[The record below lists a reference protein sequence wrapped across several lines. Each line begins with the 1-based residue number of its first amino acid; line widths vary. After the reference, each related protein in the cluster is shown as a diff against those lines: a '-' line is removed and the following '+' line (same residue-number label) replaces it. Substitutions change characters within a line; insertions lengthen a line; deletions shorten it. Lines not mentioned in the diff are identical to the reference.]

1 MIQNIRNSAFRHI
14 IWPIRSKELYKFLPI
29 ALLMFTINL
38 NLNFLRTMK
47 DSVITTSMGAEVIS
61 FIKIWFEIPSGVIF
75 VIIYTSMC
83 NVMSTERAFQYVISS
98 FLVFFAIFAFVILP
112 NKEFYHPDPNLV
124 THYISTLPN
133 LKWFIVIW
141 GKWSFVLFYVMA
153 ELWPVVVLGLLW
165 QLANKITK
173 TEEAKR
179 FYSFFTF
186 FGQMNLLVSG
196 VAIGYF
202 ASGNHFLVKYFT
214 DVNDVTELTVKS
226 IMTIVLISGIIS
238 LLVHVFVERTIIAK
252 DKHLKITLQ
261 KSLKLGTIESA
272 KMIFRSKYLGLICIL
287 MISYSITAILL
298 EGIWFAKVCKMCST
312 PESFMAYQGKFMYW
326 TGIIALVFALL
337 GSSIIRRLGWLFGA
351 ILTPLITLLAGG
363 SFLLFILFED
373 LLENLFAFSGL
384 STISLIVFL
393 GGLQNVF
400 MKGAKYTLFDA
411 TKEMAYIP
419 LNPEI
424 KTKGQ
429 AAVDIV
435 GPKIG
440 KAFGAIVPFVT
451 FTIFPNTQYD
461 DMAGFLFVIL
471 ATICGIWILSV
482 IALSRAYSSIL
493 AGNTDSNNS
502 S

>member
-1 MIQNIRNSAFRHI
+1 MHLLQNIRNSAFRNV
-14 IWPIRSKELYKFLPI
+14 IWPIKSGELYKFLPI

-75 VIIYTSMC
+75 VLIYAKLC
-83 NVMSTERAFQYVISS
+83 NVMSTERAFQYIITL
-98 FLVFFAIFAFVILP
+98 FLLFFAVFAFVILP
-112 NKEFYHPDPNLV
+112 SKAFYHPDPELV
-124 THYISTLPN
+124 THYISVFPN
-133 LKWFIVIW
+133 LKWFIIIW

-196 VAIGYF
+196 VAISYF
-202 ASGNHFLVKYFT
+202 ACGDHFLVGCFCGC
-214 DVNDVTELTVKS
+214 NDITELTFKS
-226 IMTIVLISGIIS
+226 ITSVVLVSGFIS
-238 LLVHVFVERTIIAK
+238 LLVHIFVERTVIAK
-252 DKHLKITLQ
+252 DKNLKVTLH
-261 KSLKLGTIESA
+261 KSLRLSTLESM
-272 KMIFRSKYLGLICIL
+272 KMIFGSRYLGLICVL

-298 EGIWFAKVCKMCST
+298 EGIWFAKVRELHKT
-312 PESFMAYQGKFMYW
+312 TEAFMAYQGNFMYW
-326 TGIIALVFALL
+326 TGVVALVFALL

-351 ILTPLITLLAGG
+351 ILTPVITLIAGG
-363 SFLLFILFED
+363 SFLFFIVIEDQLESIFE
-373 LLENLFAFSGL
+373 FSGL
-384 STISLIVFL
+384 STLSLIVFL

-411 TKEMAYIP
+411 TKEMSYIP
-419 LNPEI
+419 LDPEI
-424 KTKGQ
+424 KVKGQ

-440 KAFGAIVPFVT
+440 KAFGAIVPFLT
-451 FTIFPNTQYD
+451 FTIFPDKHYD
-461 DMAGFLFVIL
+461 DIAGFLLVIF
-471 ATICGIWILSV
+471 AIICFIWTISV
-482 IALSRAYSSIL
+482 IALSKEYNAL
-493 AGNTDSNNS
+493 LKVNTKR
-502 S
+502 